1 MTILRRSRQQ
11 VFPYLLALAG
21 VVLAAAVRYQLG
33 PILGGTIP
41 VVIFTV
47 PVALAALYGG
57 FGPGMFCTLASAA
70 VANYL
75 FISPYLGFGLDLHAG
90 VVTGVFL
97 LIGVTISYFGHRMKT
112 LQARLVM
119 QRQQLAE
126 ANRELERANSRKDEF
141 LAMLAHELRNP
152 LAGISTAA
160 EVLRFVRADQARVS
174 ETGDVIRR
182 QVRHMSKLVDD
193 LLDVSRV
200 TRGLVRIE
208 KVSVDLKD
216 SLRGAVE
223 QVRSAIEAK
232 GQHLSVEVPDDDL
245 CVCGDRTRLTQVLS
259 NLLANANRYSPAG
272 ASIRVEAGLS
282 GQHIALSVED
292 NGQGIDPALQPRIF
306 DLFVQAERTVDRS
319 EGRLGIGLALVKKIV
334 ELHDGTV
341 AVHSAG
347 AGQGSRFT
355 LRLPRLL
362 RDAGPAERQQAS
374 PPAAAS
380 DGTRILVVDDNR
392 DAANA
397 MALLLEAYGHTVFV
411 EYDAAAAL
419 ERARTDLLDDVILD
433 IGLPGTDGRS
443 LCRQL
448 KSLPHLSG
456 TVFIAVSG
464 YGQDADVRAS
474 REAGFDHHFA
484 KPVQMEA
491 LLQALRTRTELAG

>member
-1 MTILRRSRQQ
+1 
-11 VFPYLLALAG
+11 
-21 VVLAAAVRYQLG
+21 
-33 PILGGTIP
+33 
-41 VVIFTV
+41 
-47 PVALAALYGG
+47 
-57 FGPGMFCTLASAA
+57 
-70 VANYL
+70 
-75 FISPYLGFGLDLHAG
+75 
-90 VVTGVFL
+90 
-97 LIGVTISYFGHRMKT
+97 
-112 LQARLVM
+112 
-119 QRQQLAE
+119 
-126 ANRELERANSRKDEF
+126 
-141 LAMLAHELRNP
+141 
-152 LAGISTAA
+152 
-160 EVLRFVRADQARVS
+160 
-174 ETGDVIRR
+174 
-182 QVRHMSKLVDD
+182 MSKLVDD

>member
-1 MTILRRSRQQ
+1 MTFFRRSRPQ
-11 VFPYLLALAG
+11 VFPYLLALVG
-21 VVLAAAVRYQLG
+21 VVLAATVRYQLG
-33 PILGGTIP
+33 PVLGGTIP

-57 FGPGMFCTLASAA
+57 FGPGMFCTLVSALLA
-70 VANYL
+70 DYL
-75 FISPYLGFGLDLHAG
+75 FIAPYYSFGVDLHAG
-90 VVTGVFL
+90 VVIGVFL
-97 LIGVTISYFGHRMKT
+97 LIGTTISYFGQRVKT
-112 LQARLVM
+112 MQARILV
-119 QRQQLAE
+119 QSRQLAE

-160 EVLRFVRADQARVS
+160 EVLRFVRADQVRVS

-182 QVRHMSKLVDD
+182 QARHMSKLVDD

-208 KVSVDLKD
+208 QVPVDMKD
-216 SLRGAVE
+216 TLREAVE

-232 GQHLSVEVPDDDL
+232 GQQLTMAVPEDEVW
-245 CVCGDRTRLTQVLS
+245 VCGDRTRLTQVLS
-259 NLLANANRYSPAG
+259 NLLANANRYTPGGGRIA
-272 ASIRVEAGLS
+272 VGLTVAR
-282 GQHIALSVED
+282 QRIELSVED

-306 DLFVQAERTVDRS
+306 ELFVQADRAVDRS
-319 EGRLGIGLALVKKIV
+319 EGGLGIGLALVKKIV
-334 ELHDGTV
+334 ELHEGTV
-341 AVHSAG
+341 AVYSAG

-355 LRLPRLL
+355 LTLPQLARQ
-362 RDAGPAERQQAS
+362 AGLKEPQHAS

-411 EYDAAAAL
+411 EYDVAAAL
-419 ERARTDLLDDVILD
+419 ERARTDRLDDVILD
-433 IGLPGTDGRS
+433 IGLPGTDGRA

-448 KSLPHLSG
+448 KSLPHLAG

-464 YGQDADVRAS
+464 YGQEADVEAS
-474 REAGFDHHFA
+474 RKAGFDHHFA

-491 LLQALRTRTELAG
+491 LLQALRTRAVLAG